1 MMTGEL
7 GQLGSDCPDLGAMV
21 RIGRLFGSV
30 LVLATVGVLAP
41 TLSVAASS
49 ASPTPVQAAFTGF
62 QAAVATAT
70 ATAQAQPNAAGAQ
83 NQGFAAAFVHEL
95 AQFDLDNQLG
105 AVDSNNPILFR
116 NPDPFSVP
124 GIDPPNPSGIW
135 NPDNV
140 NYIAVISG
148 AGTYQLSGIRGN
160 SVDLS
165 FQAISGFPGDDTTGT
180 PTATL
185 SLPQLA
191 VNPSGSYAISI
202 GQAPQSDNWLP
213 TTAQT
218 TVLSIRETFNN
229 WGAAVP
235 DQLHLIRVDQ
245 TGPPLVHLSSSQMVA
260 ALNAASGQVIE
271 ESAYWD
277 AYWTALLARLPANF
291 VIPASSTVG
300 GLPTQ
305 ISSLD
310 HFDLAPGQALVI
322 NVPPDPYSAYQGLE
336 VADVWGQTLPYATHE
351 ASLNATQAY
360 LGSDGL
366 YHFVISATDPGVPNW
381 IDTDGH
387 SEGFVFLRWQANT
400 GPFTSSDN
408 PTGGLVSLSNLS
420 SLLPAG
426 TPKVTPTQR
435 AIQLVLRDL
444 TVAKRVVLSSNP
456 ARPVL
461 ANYLGQIEAQVGSQT
476 LHTIYPTVVS

>member
-1 MMTGEL
+1 MRT
-7 GQLGSDCPDLGAMV
+7 
-21 RIGRLFGSV
+21 RRLFGAAA
-30 LVLATVGVLAP
+30 VLAMVGVLAP
-41 TLSVAASS
+41 AATNAASS
-49 ASPTPVQAAFTGF
+49 ANPTPAQAAFTSFVG
-62 QAAVATAT
+62 AVATAT
-70 ATAQAQPNAAGAQ
+70 ANAKAQPNAVGAQ
-83 NQGFAAAFVHEL
+83 NQGFAAAFVQEL
-95 AQFDLDNQLG
+95 AQFDLDNQLV
-105 AVDSNNPILFR
+105 ALDPDHPILFR

-124 GIDPPNPSGIW
+124 GLDPPNPSGIW

-148 AGTYQLSGIRGN
+148 AGTYELNGIRGN

-165 FQAISGFPGDDTTGT
+165 LQAISGFPGDNSTST

-185 SLPQLA
+185 SLPQIA
-191 VNPSGSYAISI
+191 VNPKGSYVVKI
-202 GQAPQSDNWLP
+202 GQAAQSGNWLP

-218 TVLSIRETFNN
+218 SVLSIRETFND
-229 WGAAVP
+229 WGTAVP
-235 DQLHLIRVDQ
+235 DQLRLVRVDQ
-245 TGPPLVHLSSSQMVA
+245 TGPPLTHLSSSQMVS

-271 ESAYWD
+271 ESAFWD
-277 AYWTALLARLPANF
+277 AYWTGLLTRLPANL

-322 NVPPDPYSAYQGLE
+322 NVPPDQYSAYQGLE

-351 ASLNATQAY
+351 SSLNAAQAY
-360 LGSDGL
+360 LGSDGM

-400 GPFTSSDN
+400 GPFTSADN
-408 PTGGLVSLSNLS
+408 PTGGLVSLANLS
-420 SLLPAG
+420 SVLPAG
-426 TPKVTPTQR
+426 TPEVTSTQR
-435 AIQLVLRDL
+435 AIQLFLRDL
-444 TVAKRVVLSSNP
+444 TVAKRIVLSSNP
-456 ARPVL
+456 AGPVL
-461 ANYLGQIEAQVGSQT
+461 TDYLGQIDAQVGPQT
-476 LHTIYPTVVS
+476 FHTIYPLNVP

>member
-1 MMTGEL
+1 MR
-7 GQLGSDCPDLGAMV
+7 V
-21 RIGRLFGSV
+21 RRIFGSA
-30 LVLATVGVLAP
+30 LVLATISVLAP
-41 TLSVAASS
+41 LASSTASS
-49 ASPTPVQAAFTGF
+49 ANPTPVQAAFASF
-62 QAAVATAT
+62 QSAVATAT
-70 ATAQAQPNAAGAQ
+70 ASAQAQPNAAGAQ
-83 NQGFAAAFVHEL
+83 NQEFAAAFVQEL
-95 AQFDLDNQLG
+95 AQFDLDNQLL
-105 AVDSNNPILFR
+105 ALDPDNPILYR

-124 GIDPPNPSGIW
+124 GLDPPNPSGIW
-135 NPDNV
+135 NPDNL

-165 FQAISGFPGDDTTGT
+165 FQAITGFPGDDTTGT

-185 SLPQLA
+185 SLPQIS
-191 VNPSGSYAISI
+191 VNPNGNYTINI
-202 GQAPQSDNWLP
+202 GQAAQSGNWLP

-229 WGAAVP
+229 WGTAVP
-235 DQLHLIRVDQ
+235 DQLHLVRVDQ
-245 TGPPLVHLSSSQMVA
+245 TGPPLVHLSSDQIVS
-260 ALNAASGQVIE
+260 ALNAASGQVVE
-271 ESAYWD
+271 ESVFWD

-291 VIPASSTVG
+291 VIPASATVG

-322 NVPPDPYSAYQGLE
+322 DVPPDQYSAYQGLE

-351 ASLNATQAY
+351 SSLNASQAY

-400 GPFTSSDN
+400 GPFTSADN
-408 PTGGLVSLSNLS
+408 PTGGPVSLSNLAS
-420 SLLPAG
+420 VLPGG
-426 TPKVTPTQR
+426 TPKVTPVQR
-435 AIQLVLRDL
+435 TIQLFLRDL
-444 TVAKRVVLSSNP
+444 SVAKRVVLSSDP
-456 ARPVL
+456 AWPVL
-461 ANYLGQIEAQVGSQT
+461 TNYLGQIEVQVGSLA
-476 LHTIYPTVVS
+476 LHAIYPLNVP